1 MDFSTG
7 ESGISM
13 TVFALLSILV
23 IFGSALWFIFSAS
36 AANRKFRWL
45 QVLRTRSKRKHLKSV
60 K

>member
-1 MDFSTG
+1 MDLLTG

-23 IFGSALWFIFSAS
+23 IFAAALWFILSAS
-36 AANRKFRWL
+36 AVNRKFRWL
-45 QVLRTRSKRKHLKSV
+45 QVLRSRSKRKHLKSV

>member
-1 MDFSTG
+1 MDFLTG

-13 TVFALLSILV
+13 TLFALLSILV

-36 AANRKFRWL
+36 AVNRKFRWL
-45 QVLRTRSKRKHLKSV
+45 QVLKTRSKRKRLKSV